1 MSQQD
6 PTLSVTVDGAR
17 ADIMLNR
24 PERLNAFTLQAIHN
38 LSAAIDEIATDDN
51 IRIVTL
57 RGAGRAFSTGVDL
70 KELPSD
76 GFGGERVQAWEQM
89 LRHIETMEKLV
100 ICYIHGYAVGGGLQ
114 LALACDIRVAVASAR
129 VGLPASKEGIIPGL
143 ATYRLARYVGVGRA
157 KQLIYLGN
165 LISAVEGERI
175 GLLDHLL
182 ADEDSDNGFEQVVAQ
197 YAASFSTGGRNA
209 KALLADCFNKDFA
222 EFMSLYEQQQAKA
235 VASPDFAEAQA
246 AYREGRDANWQ

>member
-57 RGAGRAFSTGVDL
+57 RGAGRALSTGVDL

-76 GFGGERVQAWEQM
+76 GFGGERVQAWEQL

-129 VGLPASKEGIIPGL
+129 GL
-143 ATYRLARYVGVGRA
+143 ASQQRGHHSEAR
-157 KQLIYLGN
+157 
-165 LISAVEGERI
+165 
-175 GLLDHLL
+175 HLSPGAICRRWSRET
-182 ADEDSDNGFEQVVAQ
+182 ADLPWQ
-197 YAASFSTGGRNA
+197 
-209 KALLADCFNKDFA
+209 
-222 EFMSLYEQQQAKA
+222 
-235 VASPDFAEAQA
+235 PDF
-246 AYREGRDANWQ
+246 GC

>member
-1 MSQQD
+1 MVGEAEDQGVAGQFEF
-6 PTLSVTVDGAR
+6 LGDGVGFGR
-17 ADIMLNR
+17 GG
-24 PERLNAFTLQAIHN
+24 
-38 LSAAIDEIATDDN
+38 
-51 IRIVTL
+51 RILVGSGL
-57 RGAGRAFSTGVDL
+57 FFGKVEDGLLAGEAGDGEPFQG
-70 KELPSD
+70 
-76 GFGGERVQAWEQM
+76 GFGGERVHAWEQM
-89 LRHIETMEKLV
+89 LRYIETMEKLV

-197 YAASFSTGGRNA
+197 YAASFSAGGRNA